1 MAFEREAKVVS
12 PPLTSKTAKSP
23 ARSDVVVMEH
33 QMEKVVGPCE
43 NGVADV
49 EISNKNTANNTPVAE
64 ILHGQLSK
72 LQSKHMDLIR
82 ETNLSDPRGR
92 QNWDQAPLPLRKCTT
107 PGETDNLIDVKARKA
122 LKGAT
127 TQGLQC
133 NQLNKLLQY
142 HSFADVGQT
151 NSQTL
156 VPAFVGITGFSLKI
170 GYTEIHLLMYH
181 HFPIKPSGGVT
192 VLALQLPATS
202 AGGS

>member
-1 MAFEREAKVVS
+1 
-12 PPLTSKTAKSP
+12 
-23 ARSDVVVMEH
+23 
-33 QMEKVVGPCE
+33 MEKVVGPCE

-49 EISNKNTANNTPVAE
+49 EISKKNTANNTSVAE

-92 QNWDQAPLPLRKCTT
+92 QNWDRAPLPLRKCTT

-133 NQLNKLLQY
+133 NQLNELLQY
-142 HSFADVGQT
+142 HSFADVDQT

-156 VPAFVGITGFSLKI
+156 VPAFVDITGFSLKI
-170 GYTEIHLLMYH
+170 GYTEIHLLIYH
-181 HFPIKPSGGVT
+181 NFPIKPSGGVT
-192 VLALQLPATS
+192 VLALQLPSTS